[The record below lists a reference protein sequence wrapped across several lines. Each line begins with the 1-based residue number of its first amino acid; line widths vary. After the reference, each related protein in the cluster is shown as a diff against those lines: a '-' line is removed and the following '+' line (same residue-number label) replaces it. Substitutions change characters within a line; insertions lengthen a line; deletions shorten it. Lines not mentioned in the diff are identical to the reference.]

1 MGPQFDGRRLTS
13 LLITLGASILIGQHL
28 PLSRHSRPE
37 PVSYSAFVMAVE
49 QGEVRSA
56 RLQGQAIE
64 ARKTEGQ
71 ALATFAPAGADLVSV
86 LQQHNVEV
94 TALPPAQPSLLAT
107 LFGRCCRSFLWSDF
121 GRGCRAM
128 RCRADPAA

>member
-1 MGPQFDGRRLTS
+1 
-13 LLITLGASILIGQHL
+13 
-28 PLSRHSRPE
+28 
-37 PVSYSAFVMAVE
+37 MAVE

-86 LQQHNVEV
+86 LQQHNVEG

-107 LFGRCCRSFLWSDF
+107 LFWSLLPFLLISSSPFDLSGVSATGRAGSDSVTRAGAGRSSLIQRRYGGARPLD
-121 GRGCRAM
+121 RRRA
-128 RCRADPAA
+128 ALL